1 MTRNAFHNAGMLI
14 GYARV
19 STIKQNLDRQ
29 LVALKDAGC
38 EKIFSEKVSGKSLRG
53 RPKLEAAIAMLQ
65 EGDVLVVAEWDRA
78 TRSMH
83 DGMSIIQRIAVKKA
97 AIKALDKTYLD
108 LTTAI
113 GQGILSLLSSF
124 AQDER
129 ERIVR
134 RATEGRAQAKEKGV
148 KFGPKFKLDAT
159 QKERALQLI
168 AEGKSLRYIGGL
180 LGVSAP
186 TISRLR

>member
-1 MTRNAFHNAGMLI
+1 MLI

-29 LVALKDAGC
+29 LAALNEAGC
-38 EKIFSEKVSGKSLRG
+38 ERIFSEKASGKSLRG
-53 RPKLEAAIAMLQ
+53 RPKLEAAIASLQ
-65 EGDVLVVAEWDRA
+65 EGDVLIVAEWDRA

-83 DGMSIIQRIAVKKA
+83 DGMNIIQRIAVKKA
-97 AIKALDKTYLD
+97 SLKALDKTYLD

-113 GQGILSLLSSF
+113 GQGILGLLSSF

-134 RATEGRAQAKEKGV
+134 RAAEGRIQAKDRGV
-148 KFGPKFKLDAT
+148 KFGPKFKLNDT
-159 QKERALQLI
+159 QKKRALELLS
-168 AEGKSLRYIGGL
+168 EGKSLRYIGGL

-186 TISRLR
+186 TISRLK